1 MHAPR
6 KQARQARAR
15 ATQEAIIEAAARIL
29 EAQGNA
35 GLTTNAIAA
44 RAGVS
49 IGSLYQYF
57 PNKEAVLA
65 ALLRHKRAELLGWMR
80 AAVETHRDAAPDVA
94 LRALL
99 EAGLRHQIERPR
111 LAREAEYTEQHLQL
125 AQETAA
131 LADEMAQLVLET
143 VQRVQPRAGM
153 QEARDAVAIAKGII
167 NAAAFAEE
175 TGGAALV
182 GRAERAVRGY
192 LRELSVNRA
201 DNRAVSSLAP

>member
-6 KQARQARAR
+6 KHARQARSR

-29 EAQGNA
+29 EAQGGG

-80 AAVETHRDAAPDVA
+80 EAVAAHRESPPETA

-99 EAGLRHQIERPR
+99 EAGLRHQFERPR
-111 LAREAEYTEQHLQL
+111 LAREAEYAEQHLQL

-131 LADEMAQLVLET
+131 LAGDMAQLVLET
-143 VQRVQPRAGM
+143 VQRVQPLAGM

-175 TGGAALV
+175 TDGAALV
-182 GRAERAVRGY
+182 ARAERAVRGY
-192 LRELSVNRA
+192 LRELSENSA